1 MIGVEA
7 QSVQWETP
15 EEKEANLRQQATGG
29 LFQKWTFD
37 QDHPGSPPAGFV
49 GLASLEG
56 PPGQWTV
63 QVDAGAPS
71 PPNVVRGLSRCALRG
86 CYQLLVAQGLDYE
99 YPDVTVRFRAVQ
111 EIAGFGGLVFGAR
124 DAENFYAAVVDPAG
138 PTVQVVRVVAG
149 DARVLAQAPV
159 ALKSVEWHTIRVQ
172 RNTILSKDF
181 IETFVDGSLV
191 LSVEDQT
198 LGLGKVGLVIV
209 GESSLLFDT
218 LHAIPLFSHRPLS
231 PPPAY

>member
-1 MIGVEA
+1 
-7 QSVQWETP
+7 
-15 EEKEANLRQQATGG
+15 
-29 LFQKWTFD
+29 
-37 QDHPGSPPAGFV
+37 
-49 GLASLEG
+49 
-56 PPGQWTV
+56 
-63 QVDAGAPS
+63 
-71 PPNVVRGLSRCALRG
+71 
-86 CYQLLVAQGLDYE
+86 
-99 YPDVTVRFRAVQ
+99 
-111 EIAGFGGLVFGAR
+111 
-124 DAENFYAAVVDPAG
+124 
-138 PTVQVVRVVAG
+138 VVAG